1 MIIVKII
8 GGIGN
13 QMFQYAFYKNLSEKY
28 ENVKCDIIGF
38 DRYKL
43 FTGFELEKKFDIQ
56 VKIAN
61 AKEISS
67 VTDIHST
74 NILTKLK
81 RKFTGRLSTH
91 ILESEFTW
99 DCIDNNKNLYLDGYW
114 QSESSFGDIN
124 KLKKNSFRFKL
135 DLNSENLKLVD
146 SINSCNSVSIH
157 IRRGDYVGNSVYAL
171 CDEFYYKNSIE
182 YLQNQ
187 INDLVLFVFSND
199 MLWVKSILLPFLTS
213 DLKIFLVEN
222 NNLDSSIDMRLMS
235 LCKYNII
242 ANSSF
247 SWWGA
252 WLNINKE
259 KVVIAPKKWYNNE
272 NQNFK
277 QIQKLP
283 KSWITI

>member
-61 AKEISS
+61 AKEISN

-74 NILTKLK
+74 NILTKVK
-81 RKFTGRLSTH
+81 RKFTGKLSTH

-114 QSESSFGDIN
+114 QNESYFGDVH
-124 KLKKNSFRFKL
+124 KLKNRFKFKQ
-135 DLNSENLKLVD
+135 DLNFENLKLVD
-146 SINSCNSVSIH
+146 SINSCNSVSMH
-157 IRRGDYVGNSVYAL
+157 IRRGDYVDNPVYAL
-171 CDEFYYKNSIE
+171 CDEFYYKNSIK

-187 INDLVLFVFSND
+187 IKDLVLFVFSND
-199 MLWVKSILLPFLTS
+199 MLWVRSILLPILDS
-213 DLKIFLVEN
+213 DLKVFLVEN

-235 LCKYNII
+235 LCKINII

-259 KVVIAPKKWYNNE
+259 KLVIAPKKWYNDE

-277 QIQKLP
+277 QIQELP
-283 KSWITI
+283 QSWTTI